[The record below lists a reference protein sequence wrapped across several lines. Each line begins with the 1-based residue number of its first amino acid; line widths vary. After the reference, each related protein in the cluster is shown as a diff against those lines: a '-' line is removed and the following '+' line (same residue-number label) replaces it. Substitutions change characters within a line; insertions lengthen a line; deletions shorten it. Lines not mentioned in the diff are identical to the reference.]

1 MNQLLML
8 SNFNLGFDYLNS
20 AYLVTRAAATT
31 LMTTVEYGKYLWFRT
46 VVVNAFAA
54 AVVVSK

>member
-1 MNQLLML
+1 MF
-8 SNFNLGFDYLNS
+8 SNFNLSLDYLNS
-20 AYLVTRAAATT
+20 AYLVTRAATTT

-54 AVVVSK
+54 AAAVVVSK